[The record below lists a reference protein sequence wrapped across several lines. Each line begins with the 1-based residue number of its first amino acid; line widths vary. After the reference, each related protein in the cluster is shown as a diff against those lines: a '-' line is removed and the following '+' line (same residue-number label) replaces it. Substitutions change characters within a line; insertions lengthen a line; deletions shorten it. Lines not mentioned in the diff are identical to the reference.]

1 MGPFW
6 CHIEGGIGG
15 SMWGFGPTYGVNC
28 GVNHWGEEAGLQS
41 DTRRMRWGH
50 FGATL
55 MVGLGVPCGVPP
67 PPFLPAP
74 LPAPLPSPQPTRASL
89 DVILHHGVGCGVP
102 HPTAVTLP
110 FPPIG
115 AADVDAAA
123 QAVGGSAADRRA
135 LGGHQKSPHSV
146 HQPFDLRRRRGEPRH
161 QTQQL
166 HRFRLAR
173 GAGGGVEDL
182 HLRGYRRWG
191 PYSADCMGG
200 EREKGIVRGLGGLL
214 EDLLPHRT

>member
-6 CHIEGGIGG
+6 CHTDGGIGG
-15 SMWGFGPTYGVNC
+15 SMWG
-28 GVNHWGEEAGLQS
+28 S
-41 DTRRMRWGH
+41 
-50 FGATL
+50 
-55 MVGLGVPCGVPP
+55 P

-166 HRFRLAR
+166 HRLGLAR

-182 HLRGYRRWG
+182 HLRGYRRYGW
-191 PYSADCMGG
+191 YMADCMGG
-200 EREKGIVRGLGGLL
+200 EREKGVVRGVL
-214 EDLLPHRT
+214 EDLLPHRTRLGVQEEAWRTCTSGATRSGESTRQTVWGERERQRGC